1 MNTHKGFGFWWKIDF
16 RNGKMTR
23 KIRVFGREFQLQKL
37 LVYAIFVVVFSVY
50 SFVQRPFIKS
60 EYLKSD
66 IEYFED
72 NYFWKIYLFIAGIFL
87 IFLLI
92 KVRKSK
98 ELMGEVCIN
107 LILFFT
113 FTYIFFNS
121 FITTQALFINQIKSI
136 EKKIVVYNV
145 FNRDK
150 LISLIDDTKE
160 KSRIDI
166 FDKEIIKKIEDK
178 RKMNHQKPLNQ
189 IKHGD
194 TIHVNFSKGLF
205 GFKYLN

>member
-1 MNTHKGFGFWWKIDF
+1 
-16 RNGKMTR
+16 
-23 KIRVFGREFQLQKL
+23 
-37 LVYAIFVVVFSVY
+37 
-50 SFVQRPFIKS
+50 
-60 EYLKSD
+60 
-66 IEYFED
+66 
-72 NYFWKIYLFIAGIFL
+72 
-87 IFLLI
+87 
-92 KVRKSK
+92 
-98 ELMGEVCIN
+98 MGEVCIN

-194 TIHVNFSKGLF
+194 TIHVTFDKGLF